1 MPFAAIDFGTSNS
14 AVGVLRNGV
23 ATLLEVEPGHL
34 TTPTALFF
42 PHAKGAAPLLGRA
55 AISAYLAEDPG
66 RFMRGLKSV
75 LGTSLFPETTSIR
88 GHQTP
93 FAEIIGTY
101 LKLLLAHAQTQTE
114 SPITQVLVG
123 RPVHFLTNEPEAD
136 TTAENQ
142 LRSILQSLGL
152 KHIEFLPEPIAA
164 AYHYEQSLTAEQL
177 VLVVDIGGGT
187 TDLTAIR
194 LGPNHTHLTRT
205 GDILATHGLRLGGTD
220 IDQAFALAQV
230 MPHLGYQTLLTGD
243 SGEKGL
249 TVPSTYYHQLTT
261 WHRIHRMYEKTLLH
275 EIRLLT
281 HQAAEPQKLARL
293 LHLLQHHYG
302 HRLMFAIE
310 AAKIAL
316 SKAPAVKLNLKW
328 LEADLALTLTEAEL
342 AESLI
347 TWRESLADAI
357 HETLQ
362 LAALPREKISAIF
375 LTGGP
380 SAMPLVQ
387 ATVSQTLPGIP
398 LIQGDQLTSVASGLT
413 LAAARLFA

>member
-1 MPFAAIDFGTSNS
+1 MFAAIDFGTSNS
-14 AVGVLRNGV
+14 AVGVLQSSTP
-23 ATLLEVEPGHL
+23 TLLEVEPGHL

-55 AISAYLAEDPG
+55 AIKAYLNEEPG

-93 FAEIIGTY
+93 FADIIGTY
-101 LKLLLAHAQTQTE
+101 LNLLLTRAQTHTQ
-114 SPITQVLVG
+114 SPITHVLVG

-136 TTAENQ
+136 TTAESQ
-142 LRSILQSLGL
+142 LRTILQTLGL
-152 KHIEFLPEPIAA
+152 KHIEFMPEPIAA
-164 AYHYEQSLTAEQL
+164 AYHYEQSLTSKQL

-205 GDILATHGLRLGGTD
+205 DDILATHGLRLGGTD
-220 IDQAFALAQV
+220 IDQAFALAHI

-243 SGEKGL
+243 SGAKGL
-249 TVPSTYYHQLTT
+249 TVPSTWYHQLTT

-275 EIRLLT
+275 EVRQLT
-281 HQAAEPQKLARL
+281 HEAAEPHKITRL
-293 LHLLQHHYG
+293 LHLLQHHHG

-310 AAKIAL
+310 ASKIAL

-328 LEADLALTLTEAEL
+328 LEADLALPLTQTQL
-342 AESLI
+342 AEALI
-347 TWRESLADAI
+347 SWRTSLAQSI
-357 HETLQ
+357 HETLR
-362 LAALPREKISAIF
+362 LAAIPREKISAIF

-387 ATVSQTLPGIP
+387 ATVRENLPGIP